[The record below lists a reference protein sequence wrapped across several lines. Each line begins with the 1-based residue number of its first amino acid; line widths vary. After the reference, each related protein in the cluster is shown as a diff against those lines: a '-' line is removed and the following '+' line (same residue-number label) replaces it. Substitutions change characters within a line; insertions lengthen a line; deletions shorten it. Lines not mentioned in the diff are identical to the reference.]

1 MSPMVQEHFAIE
13 NLCTRKTSKHSKML
27 LKLLQNFVVQSVLL
41 SSTESN
47 NPQTHTH
54 MTQRITI
61 LSQGAKSKMY
71 TLWNYNVGSAYCKPQ
86 YIKNLSTD
94 YDTALMLAEQ
104 FAERAGRELWN
115 DAMESLKPILRSQQ
129 MTPTMVKFGKNKGV
143 ELKDCEPKFI
153 IWVAKG
159 CPLYS
164 EKYED
169 WCNYSFGGSDFES
182 YAQSLAIE
190 LGLGVMHKEKFYTTE
205 QYQKVVEK
213 EQLMS
218 SLVNGHHNTDGQ
230 RLDLTLTCI
239 KQTGYESQYGFIS
252 VYTFIDADKKVYTYK
267 GGTLTQTTKNIEGTD
282 TWDTQEGVSK
292 DMTITCKAT
301 IKHSTYKDEPVTFI
315 QRLKIADINKAY

>member
-1 MSPMVQEHFAIE
+1 MI
-13 NLCTRKTSKHSKML
+13 
-27 LKLLQNFVVQSVLL
+27 
-41 SSTESN
+41 
-47 NPQTHTH
+47 
-54 MTQRITI
+54 QRVTI
-61 LSQGAKSKMY
+61 LSQGAGSKMY
-71 TLWNYNVGSAYCKPQ
+71 TLWNYNIGSGYCKPQ

-159 CPLYS
+159 CPLYD
-164 EKYED
+164 EKYES

-182 YAQSLAIE
+182 YAQSLAVE

-205 QYQKVVEK
+205 QYQKIVEK

-218 SLVNGHHNTDGQ
+218 SLVNGHHFTDGQ
-230 RLDLTLTCI
+230 RLNLTLTCI

-267 GGTLTQTTKNIEGTD
+267 GGTLTQPIQNVDGIHQWHSHD
-282 TWDTQEGVSK
+282 AVSK

-315 QRLKIADINKAY
+315 QRLKIEIK

>member
-1 MSPMVQEHFAIE
+1 
-13 NLCTRKTSKHSKML
+13 
-27 LKLLQNFVVQSVLL
+27 
-41 SSTESN
+41 
-47 NPQTHTH
+47 
-54 MTQRITI
+54 MTQRICI
-61 LSQGAKSKMY
+61 LSQGAGSKMY
-71 TLWNYNVGSAYCKPQ
+71 TLWNLDSGSAYSKPN

-104 FAERAGRELWN
+104 HSEITGRELVN
-115 DAMESLKPILRSQQ
+115 DAMELLNRIFRSKS

-143 ELKDCEPKFI
+143 ELAECEDKFI

-159 CPLYS
+159 CPLFDK
-164 EKYED
+164 ETNQWID
-169 WCNYSFGGSDFES
+169 HCFGGTEFKQ
-182 YAQSLAIE
+182 YAQSLAVE
-190 LGLGVMHKEKFYTTE
+190 KGLGVMHNGRFYTTE
-205 QYQKVVEK
+205 QYQNVIQK

-239 KQTGYESQYGFIS
+239 KQTGYESAYGFIS

-267 GGTLTQTTKNIEGTD
+267 GGTLTQTTKNIEGKD

-301 IKHSTYKDEPVTFI
+301 IKHSTYKEQPVTFI
-315 QRLKIADINKAY
+315 QRLKIADIQKIY